1 MNHVRHSNIF
11 NVPPYYNVAL
21 VGVGGLGATT
31 ALVLAKMGVQQMS
44 IWDGD
49 TVSETNI
56 PTQLHP
62 VSDVGKEKVYSLA
75 ETLEHFSDEIQLRAY
90 PERITEEKDF
100 NEFHLVIAAVDSIQ
114 ARKDIWIA
122 TTNSPHVDWFLDMRM
137 AAREFQMFLVDM
149 HDSAAVEAYH
159 GMLFSLDDSMILEL
173 RCTEKA
179 TFFTASLA
187 AGHAGNALCNIVRRE
202 ACSHRLVHYIT
213 ENRLLTFGL

>member
-1 MNHVRHSNIF
+1 MDHTRHSNIY
-11 NVPPYYNVAL
+11 NVPPYFNVAL
-21 VGVGGLGATT
+21 VGVGGLGAMT

-90 PERITEEKDF
+90 PERITEEEDF

-122 TTNSPHVDWFLDMRM
+122 TTRSLHVEWFIDMRM
-137 AAREFQMFLVDM
+137 AAEELQIFVVGM
-149 HDSAAVEAYH
+149 HELQGVEHYHELLFRLQEDDVPELTCTAKSTFYTAAIASGHV
-159 GMLFSLDDSMILEL
+159 GKIL
-173 RCTEKA
+173 RD
-179 TFFTASLA
+179 
-187 AGHAGNALCNIVRRE
+187 IVRRE
-202 ACSHRLVHYIT
+202 AVPHRLVHYIAN
-213 ENRLLTFGL
+213 EYIRTFDL